1 MIMQEKGELYRNL
14 TTVRAP
20 NVDSI
25 LVKENTDVL

>member
-14 TTVRAP
+14 TTVGGP

-25 LVKENTDVL
+25 LKNKKF